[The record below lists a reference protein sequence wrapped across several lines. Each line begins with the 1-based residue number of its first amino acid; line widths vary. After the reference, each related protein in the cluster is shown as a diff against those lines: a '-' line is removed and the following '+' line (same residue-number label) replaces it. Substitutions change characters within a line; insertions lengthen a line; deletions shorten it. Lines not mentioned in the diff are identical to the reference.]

1 MSENEKNTIKIFEN
15 QNIKDVWDSEK
26 EDYYFS
32 IIDIIKALTGDETIN
47 ETFDPS
53 KAINRGITQ
62 YKSQEYNDT
71 WIENGKQDYL
81 HYGINKYICFLP
93 WHRPHYVLSY
103 YVRLYAASSGEMP

>member
-15 QNIKDVWDSEK
+15 QNIKDVGDSEK

-71 WIENGKQDYL
+71 WIEK
-81 HYGINKYICFLP
+81 
-93 WHRPHYVLSY
+93 
-103 YVRLYAASSGEMP
+103 RLKSILYEFEL